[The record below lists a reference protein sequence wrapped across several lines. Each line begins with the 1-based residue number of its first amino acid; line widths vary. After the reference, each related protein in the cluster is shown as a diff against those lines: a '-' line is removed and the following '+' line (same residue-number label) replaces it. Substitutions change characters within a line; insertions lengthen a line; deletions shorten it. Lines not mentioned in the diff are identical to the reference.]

1 MVNLENTK
9 SKSKLD
15 PMIKKM
21 NNLYYPYLSA
31 KDKNIS
37 IKLSKFVLKI
47 YLQFPMI
54 QFGKKISLILSIS
67 LFTLSQISA
76 QGLLTLESAIEIG
89 LKNQYSIQISK
100 KREIQAQND
109 NSLGNAGFLP
119 TITGVATKNF
129 TVSGIDQVFFGGLRA
144 PLVQSGVNSNSGN
157 AGLSMAWTL
166 YDGKGM
172 FILRDRFTELQKLG
186 AKQTESTIENL
197 IAQIS
202 TSYYEIIRQN
212 LRVNNFR
219 KGLEISND
227 RLKLAK
233 DRYEVGQG
241 SKVDYY
247 SAQVDFNEDKAAL
260 LAQEQSLMNTKISFN
275 TLIVRNHASDVSV
288 NTNIDLFPKINLAEL
303 KAQALQQNP
312 ILMSAILTKK
322 VAEYDIQNLK
332 SQQMPQID
340 LLAGYNLSS
349 VKNGAGFGVEKGSS
363 DVLNYGIR
371 ATINIFDGS
380 NQKRRIQNAKIN
392 AEIADLQ
399 IEDLKN
405 NLIASIERTFV
416 SYENALNLINLE
428 TENYAIAK
436 QNIEI
441 AFDRFKVGIATSY
454 ELREVQR
461 NAVAAETRLI
471 EAKFSAKTAEIELI
485 RLSGKII

>member
-1 MVNLENTK
+1 MK
-9 SKSKLD
+9 QS
-15 PMIKKM
+15 
-21 NNLYYPYLSA
+21 
-31 KDKNIS
+31 
-37 IKLSKFVLKI
+37 
-47 YLQFPMI
+47 
-54 QFGKKISLILSIS
+54 GKTISLLISLSIFS
-67 LFTLSQISA
+67 FGQISA
-76 QGLLTLESAIEIG
+76 QNSLTLESAIELG
-89 LKNQYSIQISK
+89 LKNHYSIQISK
-100 KREIQAQND
+100 KKEIQAQND
-109 NSLGNAGFLP
+109 NTLGNAGFLP
-119 TITGVATKNF
+119 TITGNANKSY
-129 TVSGIDQVFFGGLRA
+129 TVSGIDQEFFGGLRA
-144 PLVQSGVNSNSGN
+144 PLVQSGVNSNSTN
-157 AGLSMAWTL
+157 AGVTMAWTL

-172 FILRDRFTELQKLG
+172 FILRDRFAELQKLG

-197 IAQIS
+197 ISLIS

-212 LRVNNFR
+212 LRVNNYR

-260 LAQEQSLMNTKISFN
+260 LAQEQSLTNTKIGFN
-275 TLIVRNHASDVSV
+275 TLLVRDHAMDISISSG
-288 NTNIDLFPKINLAEL
+288 IELFPKINLDEL
-303 KAQALQQNP
+303 KVQALQQNP
-312 ILMSAILTKK
+312 ILISATLAKK
-322 VAEYDIQNLK
+322 VAEFDIKNLK
-332 SQQMPQID
+332 SQQLPQID
-340 LLAGYNLSS
+340 LLAGYNLNS

-363 DVLNYGIR
+363 DVLNYGLR

-392 AEIADLQ
+392 AEIAELQ

-405 NLIASIERTFV
+405 NLLASIERTFV

-428 TENYAIAK
+428 TENYGIAK
-436 QNIEI
+436 QNINI

-471 EAKFSAKTAEIELI
+471 EAQFSAKSAEIELI
-485 RLSGKII
+485 RLSGKIL